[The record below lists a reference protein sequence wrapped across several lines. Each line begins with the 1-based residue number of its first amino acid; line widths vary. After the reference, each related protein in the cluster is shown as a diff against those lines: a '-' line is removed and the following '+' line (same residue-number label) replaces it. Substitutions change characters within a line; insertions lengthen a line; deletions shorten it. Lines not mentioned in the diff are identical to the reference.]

1 MSVSKRFVPM
11 CLTGLFVAGI
21 GQAAYAGP
29 QSLLDPY
36 ASVPAPSKLY
46 DPNEKKPRKLGLPSM
61 RKGAAKAKAQP
72 TQTAQAETETT
83 FVTNPGGG
91 KGKKQPKAVASKPVE
106 TTTEVTETAA
116 PAAPKTASV
125 KDDKG
130 GMLDGIKNATKSSTG
145 AVMNGTKKMGSGIA
159 NGAKASGGVFVK
171 GANFVGSGFKATGS
185 AIKEGTSG
193 MAEKVANVSVPNPL
207 KRNKKGSLTK
217 QSSQIASKQEIGKPQ
232 AAQQTGSSAL
242 ETSQGDL
249 TAAGSELTTTDNTA
263 TSLGQPGSSV
273 DQQTQLSEV
282 KPSPTQNPNKEGGK
296 GALAGLSQMGGN
308 MTKSIG
314 KLNPFNFGK
323 KAPAPADAAVQ
334 EQPIAGKEVD
344 PTL

>member
-36 ASVPAPSKLY
+36 ASVSAPSKLY

-61 RKGAAKAKAQP
+61 RKGAAKPKAQP
-72 TQTAQAETETT
+72 TQAAQAETETT

-91 KGKKQPKAVASKPVE
+91 KGKQQAKAVASKPVE
-106 TTTEVTETAA
+106 TTTQVTETAT
-116 PAAPKTASV
+116 PAPKTASA
-125 KDDKG
+125 KDAKG

-145 AVMNGTKKMGSGIA
+145 AVVNGTKKMGSGIA
-159 NGAKASGGVFVK
+159 NGAKASGEVFVK

-193 MAEKVANVSVPNPL
+193 VAEKVANVNVPNPL

-217 QSSQIASKQEIGKPQ
+217 QTSQIASKQEIGKPQ
-232 AAQQTGSSAL
+232 SAQQTGSNAL
-242 ETSQGDL
+242 ENSQNDL
-249 TAAGSELTTTDNTA
+249 TAAGSDLTNGETIN
-263 TSLGQPGSSV
+263 
-273 DQQTQLSEV
+273 QTQLSEA
-282 KPSPTQNPNKEGGK
+282 KPKKEGK

-308 MTKSIG
+308 MTKSIS

-323 KAPAPADAAVQ
+323 KNASPADAAGQ
-334 EQPIAGKEVD
+334 EQPIAGKEVK

>member
-36 ASVPAPSKLY
+36 ASVSAPSKLY

-61 RKGAAKAKAQP
+61 RKGAAKPKAQP

-91 KGKKQPKAVASKPVE
+91 KGKQQAKAVASKPVE
-106 TTTEVTETAA
+106 TTTQVTETAT
-116 PAAPKTASV
+116 PAPKTASA
-125 KDDKG
+125 KDAKG

-159 NGAKASGGVFVK
+159 TGAKASGEVFVK

-193 MAEKVANVSVPNPL
+193 VAEKVANVNVPNPL
-207 KRNKKGSLTK
+207 KRKKGSLTK
-217 QSSQIASKQEIGKPQ
+217 QTSQIASKQEIGKTQ
-232 AAQQTGSSAL
+232 SAQQTGSNAL
-242 ETSQGDL
+242 ENSQNDL
-249 TAAGSELTTTDNTA
+249 TAAGSDLTNVENTA
-263 TSLGQPGSSV
+263 TSLGTPNGTIN
-273 DQQTQLSEV
+273 QTQLSEA
-282 KPSPTQNPNKEGGK
+282 KPKKEGK

-308 MTKSIG
+308 MTKSIS

-323 KAPAPADAAVQ
+323 KNASPADAAGQ
-334 EQPIAGKEVD
+334 EQPIAGKEVK